1 MKTVCTL
8 VFVLMLVLV
17 VYLMHYRAW
26 RIAFVKAAPRNSMTH
41 AELIDGDRRW
51 WIEKRTRNDYRREW
65 HDVTV
70 EKYTATDTNDLDL
83 VKGWGFRA
91 LLEMEDPA
99 HRDAWCLENFHKVW
113 DHEKPFSGESF
124 FDWIDYGS
132 GKQVETTEYTR
143 RALNK
148 RSYHLMNV
156 TEIEGSVVDFN
167 VFSVEGNEDR
177 TVVHLSFAITGEPVP
192 TGTYLNVWNL
202 DQRVHLLKEDHIDA
216 PENSTS
222 ILYYKQGHASVTH
235 GKPVKFAGE
244 VGVGKNGQLLW
255 SNPSSGHYRPA
266 LSQNLRFFRW
276 MRDTHGIP
284 FSAVEWR
291 QEEHHGMYA
300 YNATEWQSLFV

>member
-26 RIAFVKAAPRNSMTH
+26 RIAFVKAAPRNSRTH

-124 FDWIDYGS
+124 CDWIDYGS

-143 RALNK
+143 RALNR
-148 RSYHLMNV
+148 RSYYLMNV
-156 TEIEGSVVDFN
+156 TEVEGSVVDFN
-167 VFSVEGNEDR
+167 VFTIEGKEDR
-177 TVVHLSFAITGEPVP
+177 IVVHLSFSVSGEPVP
-192 TGTYLNVWNL
+192 TGMVATT
-202 DQRVHLLKEDHIDA
+202 IA
-216 PENSTS
+216 
-222 ILYYKQGHASVTH
+222 
-235 GKPVKFAGE
+235 
-244 VGVGKNGQLLW
+244 
-255 SNPSSGHYRPA
+255 
-266 LSQNLRFFRW
+266 
-276 MRDTHGIP
+276 
-284 FSAVEWR
+284 SAVPTPGGIGAVEAALVLALQAIGVDEAIAWS
-291 QEEHHGMYA
+291 
-300 YNATEWQSLFV
+300 ATLLFRLISYWMPIIPGAIGLKVSERRGLV

>member
-1 MKTVCTL
+1 
-8 VFVLMLVLV
+8 
-17 VYLMHYRAW
+17 
-26 RIAFVKAAPRNSMTH
+26 MTH
-41 AELIDGDRRW
+41 AELIDGDRHW
-51 WIEKRTRNDYRREW
+51 WIEKRTRNDYMREW
-65 HDVTV
+65 YDRTV
-70 EKYTATDTNDLDL
+70 EKYTAATDTNDLDL
-83 VKGWGFRA
+83 VKGWGFKA

-99 HRDAWCLENFHKVW
+99 HRDARCLESFYKVW
-113 DHEKPFSGESF
+113 HHEKPFSGESF

-132 GKQVETTEYTR
+132 GKQVETKKYTR

-167 VFSVEGNEDR
+167 VSSVLEGNEDR
-177 TVVHLSFAITGEPVP
+177 TVVYLSFAITSEPVP
-192 TGTYLNVWNL
+192 TGTFLNVWNL
-202 DQRVHLLKEDHIDA
+202 DQRVHLLKEDHMNP
-216 PENSTS
+216 PENSTNS

-255 SNPSSGHYRPA
+255 SNPSSGHYRPS
-266 LSQNLRFFRW
+266 LSHYVRFFRW

-291 QEEHHGMYA
+291 QKEHHGMYA
-300 YNATEWQSLFV
+300 YNATEWQSLFS